1 MIVAISGAY
10 ANVAASCNQLLSIHS
25 CFIYFHFFSLVIFT
39 MKLKD
44 ATFPSFG
51 KLVDVSVLLKLE
63 DVTFSRLK
71 ESLDF
76 VVKYNRINFKPRPV
90 DLEVLGSRSGQKIIS
105 RLSTNLIMQNQ

>member
-76 VVKYNRINFKPRPV
+76 VVKYNRIN
-90 DLEVLGSRSGQKIIS
+90 S
-105 RLSTNLIMQNQ
+105 